1 MMVRLVV
8 VSDGDGGV
16 GRLRWWRWRVD
27 RWCSGEDGGDLDTAA
42 GGRKISPEMGAAPE
56 NGGEKMRL
64 VASVGWWWCCGG
76 VGGDVTSGV
85 GVVRKW
91 WWSRLL
97 QPWCGEAAA
106 ATLVVVVA
114 AVVRWLWGDDGAV
127 VSAVVLVVVAAA
139 VVQLVAWSVTASGG
153 IEGAVQQGPGTW
165 LESLADLSAEEKEDD
180 SGRRNSQ
187 GYYVSVRALN
197 DMRNIKMTMP
207 RMQLNSK
214 FVNNMLPEWSRFIT
228 EVKLNRGLKESNF
241 DRCLGPTL
249 KANEVMLM
257 RTELCE
263 GSVKPNNVPWH

>member
-1 MMVRLVV
+1 
-8 VSDGDGGV
+8 G
-16 GRLRWWRWRVD
+16 
-27 RWCSGEDGGDLDTAA
+27 
-42 GGRKISPEMGAAPE
+42 
-56 NGGEKMRL
+56 L
-64 VASVGWWWCCGG
+64 VASGG
-76 VGGDVTSGV
+76 ELSYCLRNLKYGGE
-85 GVVRKW
+85 
-91 WWSRLL
+91 LL
-97 QPWCGEAAA
+97 KRR
-106 ATLVVVVA
+106 VA
-114 AVVRWLWGDDGAV
+114 LYYQRFAYQRFEQERSTVFL
-127 VSAVVLVVVAAA
+127 LK
-139 VVQLVAWSVTASGG
+139 G